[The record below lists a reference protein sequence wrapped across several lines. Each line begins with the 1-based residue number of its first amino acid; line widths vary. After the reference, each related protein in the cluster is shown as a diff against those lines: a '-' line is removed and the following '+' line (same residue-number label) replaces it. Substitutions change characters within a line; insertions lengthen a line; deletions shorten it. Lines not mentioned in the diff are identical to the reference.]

1 MEDEQ
6 GESARPAYK
15 NSGWPFCARFLPA
28 AYFSAPVKGCGGIA
42 SMSIPLALPP
52 FPIPGEGVWGRCPH
66 DCHPPL
72 PLLKSA
78 HKKSAPRAPF

>member
-1 MEDEQ
+1 MEDAQ

-52 FPIPGEGVWGRCPH
+52 FPIPGEGAPW
-66 DCHPPL
+66 L
-72 PLLKSA
+72 PFALAPKS
-78 HKKSAPRAPF
+78 SPRFPNSE